1 MTSDGL
7 MGHIK
12 LALVSSVGMVVT
24 MTGLENATKIAIAV
38 ATLAYVSA
46 QATKT
51 WMEVAEKRRKKN
63 AEKNDEKND

>member
-1 MTSDGL
+1 MTGDGL

-12 LALVSSVGMVVT
+12 LALVSGVGMVVT

-63 AEKNDEKND
+63 DEKND